1 MELELFLF
9 AIGLVILG
17 YLGFVFLFPKAIPD
31 ESSSRTRNALREL
44 MDTSRAS
51 EAATGDNIDSIL
63 KEEFQE
69 ETALVRG
76 FYSLPLLKDLYKLQV
91 QAGHQSQSLL
101 IMGIIIALL
110 FLLTAFFLFGGVGPL
125 SIPLALLLTYLL
137 PKKYFKRKVKKRN
150 THFINM
156 FPDVL
161 DMIVRSVRS
170 GFPITTAFK
179 MVAENMEYPVKQE
192 FQQVVSEIAAGRSI
206 NETLNRLAARINE
219 PDINFFVVV
228 LSVQQ
233 ETGGNLA
240 EVVSNLSGI
249 IRKRKQLRMKIRAMT
264 SEGRATGMILG
275 SLPVVVFGILYFIR
289 REYLKPLWLDPL
301 GQFILGGAILLVA
314 GCMWIVN
321 QMIDID
327 I

>member
-1 MELELFLF
+1 MELLLF

-17 YLGFVFLFPKAIPD
+17 YLGFVLLFPKAIPED
-31 ESSSRTRNALREL
+31 NASRTRQALKEL
-44 MDTSRAS
+44 MASSAQDGVSAKTSF
-51 EAATGDNIDSIL
+51 DFIL

-69 ETALVRG
+69 ESSLVRI
-76 FYSLPLLKDLYKLQV
+76 FYSLPLMKVLYTKQM
-91 QAGHQSQSLL
+91 QSGHQKSALGTIFVLIALFFLIAAGINFLSGNILVSLL
-101 IMGIIIALL
+101 VAL
-110 FLLTAFFLFGGVGPL
+110 PL
-125 SIPLALLLTYLL
+125 SWVLIY
-137 PKKYFKRKVKKRN
+137 KYYAIKVKKRN
-150 THFINM
+150 NKFLQL

-179 MVAENMEYPVKQE
+179 MVAENMESPVKEE

-219 PDINFFVVV
+219 SDINFFVVV

-249 IRKRKQLRMKIRAMT
+249 IRKRKQLRMKIKAMT
-264 SEGRATGMILG
+264 SEGRATGWVLG
-275 SLPVVVFGILYFIR
+275 GLPVFIFAILYVIR
-289 REYLKPLWLDPL
+289 KEYLSPLWTDPL
-301 GQFILGGAILLVA
+301 GQIILASSAGLVVF
-314 GCMWIVN
+314 CMWIVN
-321 QMIDID
+321 QMIQID